1 MRKAVLALVSA
12 LAALALPAVAADYG
26 ARGPFAPDVGVE
38 GRLGGWYYGAPPAEE
53 RTIPFEGTVP
63 ACDAQTILSTIAAE
77 FNRREDRF
85 WGSGLRIVGIDHVR
99 AVAFR
104 PWGDSFFPRRFC
116 TAVAHVADLARPEH
130 VRQHRVNYLIR
141 EELGVFVQSS
151 HDVEWCVIGVERH
164 LHAAPNCEMMLP

>member
-12 LAALALPAVAADYG
+12 LAAAFAAPAFAADYG
-26 ARGPFAPDVGVE
+26 VRAED
-38 GRLGGWYYGAPPAEE
+38 RLGGWYYGAPPAEQ
-53 RTIPFEGTVP
+53 RTIPFDGTVP
-63 ACDAQTILSTIAAE
+63 ACDAPTILATISAE
-77 FNRREDRF
+77 FNRREARF
-85 WGSGLRIVGIDHVR
+85 WDSGLRIVGIDHVR
-99 AVAFR
+99 SVAFR
-104 PWGDSFFPRRFC
+104 PWGDSFYPRRFC
-116 TAVAHVADLARPEH
+116 TAVAHVALGEH